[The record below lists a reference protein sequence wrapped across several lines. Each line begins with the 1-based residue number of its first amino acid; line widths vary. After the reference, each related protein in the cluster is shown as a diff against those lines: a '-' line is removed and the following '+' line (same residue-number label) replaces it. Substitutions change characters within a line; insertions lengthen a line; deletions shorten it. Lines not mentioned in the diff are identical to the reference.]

1 MKHIL
6 FYFIFFS
13 LSINYT
19 LFAQNNGSL
28 YGKVIDKNTQEPLIG
43 ATVSV
48 DQLNRGT
55 STDVEGNFRL
65 TLPVGNYTI
74 KVTFVG
80 YQTSVKYNINL
91 TSGNAQ
97 SVNFELQAETATL
110 GEVTV
115 KNKKE
120 KSAIVSDAI
129 TPLSVQSL
137 TVEEIRSNPGGN
149 FDVSKVIQ
157 ALPGVAG
164 TTGNGGFR
172 NDIVLRGG
180 GPNENVY
187 YLDGIEIPVLNHFST
202 QGSAGGPAGII
213 NTAFVE
219 DIKLSTS
226 AFNAQYDNSL
236 SGIFEINQKVGNS
249 ERLQSNI
256 RLSAT
261 ELAATFDGKI
271 NDKTN
276 FLLSGRRSYL
286 ELLFKLI
293 DLPIRPNYWDFQTK
307 VTHKLGKK
315 TTLNLIGLGA
325 IDDFKFALPKDPSP
339 ENIYIFRNSSLIN
352 QWNYTAGASVKHL
365 INNGFINIALSRNH
379 LNNGLERYED
389 NNNPSPLSQ
398 NLFSES
404 KEIENK
410 LRAYLKKSQNGY
422 TYSFGGVIQY
432 VNYLNNFFQKIRNE
446 VRDDKGNIIQPE
458 VAYRFMTDLGFWKY
472 GAFAQVGKT
481 FNNQISVSAGIRTD
495 MNSYTTDG
503 KNPLKTLSP
512 RLSVSV
518 PFNNNF
524 RLNAAWGSYYK
535 LPIYTILGFKDDQGN
550 YVNRNNNYTNTMHYA
565 LGLEYLPKSDLRFT
579 IEGFYKDYS
588 NYPVTTLDNISLA
601 NLGGNFGAI
610 GNESVQSVGKGRTYG
625 VEFFAQQKL
634 VKNNFLTLSYTFVR
648 SKFSGQNTP
657 LLSSAW
663 DFRHLVSFIYS
674 LKLNKQWE
682 LGVKYRFAGGSPY
695 TPYDLAASQ
704 RNYLT
709 LGQGILDYTKLNSV
723 RLKAFNQ
730 VDIRID
736 KKWNYP
742 RWTLDLFLDVQNVL
756 AFKNESTPYFTF
768 KRKVDNSDF
777 ATIDEQ
783 IIRPDGSNAIPVI
796 LDNLSGRPTPSIG
809 FIVEF

>member
-1 MKHIL
+1 MKSTI
-6 FYFIFFS
+6 FYFTFLLQLCIIS
-13 LSINYT
+13 TY
-19 LFAQNNGSL
+19 AQNTGNI

-43 ATVSV
+43 ATISV
-48 DQLNRGT
+48 EQ
-55 STDVEGNFRL
+55 STAGSTTDLEGNYRL
-65 TLPVGNYTI
+65 TLPVGTYNI

-80 YQTSVKYNINL
+80 YQTLIKYNINL

-97 SVNFELQAETATL
+97 SVNFDLQEETSSL
-110 GEVTV
+110 GEVTI

-120 KSAIVSDAI
+120 KSAIVSDVI

-164 TTGNGGFR
+164 TTGTGGFR

-180 GPNENVY
+180 GPNENIY
-187 YLDGIEIPVLNHFST
+187 YLDGIEVPVINHFAT

-213 NTAFVE
+213 NTAFVD

-236 SGIFEINQKVGNS
+236 SGVFEINQKVGNS

-271 NDKTN
+271 SDKTN
-276 FLLSGRRSYL
+276 FLLSARRSYL
-286 ELLFKLI
+286 QLLFQLI

-307 VTHKLGKK
+307 ITHKLGKK
-315 TTLNLIGLGA
+315 TTLNLIGVGA

-339 ENIYIFRNSSLIN
+339 ENIYVFRNSSLIN

-379 LNNGLERYED
+379 LNNSLERYED
-389 NNNPSPLSQ
+389 NDKPSPLSQ
-398 NLFSES
+398 NLFSQS

-410 LRAYLKKSQNGY
+410 LRVSVKKSQNGF

-432 VNYLNNFFQKIRNE
+432 VNYRNDFFQKIRNE
-446 VRDDKGNIIQPE
+446 VRDQNGNVIQPE
-458 VAYRFMTDLGFWKY
+458 IAYRFDTNLGFWKY
-472 GAFAQVGKT
+472 GAFAQAGKT
-481 FNNQISVSAGIRTD
+481 FANQMSISGGIRTD
-495 MNSYTTDG
+495 MNSFTTDG
-503 KNPLKTLSP
+503 NNPLRTLSP
-512 RLSVSV
+512 RLAVSV
-518 PFNNNF
+518 PFNDKI

-535 LPIYTILGFKDDQGN
+535 IPIYTVLGFKDAQGN
-550 YVNRNNNYTNTMHYA
+550 YANRNNKYINTIHYA

-579 IEGFYKDYS
+579 IEGFYKDYN

-601 NLGGNFGAI
+601 NLGGGFGAI
-610 GNESVQSVGKGRTYG
+610 GNEAVQSIGKGRTYG
-625 VEFFAQQKL
+625 IEFFAQQKL
-634 VKNNFLTLSYTFVR
+634 VKRNFLTFSYTFVR
-648 SKFSGQNTP
+648 SQFDGQNTP
-657 LLSSAW
+657 LVASAW
-663 DFRHLVSFIYS
+663 DYRHLVSLIYG

-682 LGVKYRFAGGSPY
+682 LGVKYRYAGGGPY
-695 TPYDLAASQ
+695 TPYDLASSQ

-709 LGQGILDYTKLNSV
+709 LGQGILDYTRLNSV

-730 VDIRID
+730 VDIKID

-742 RWTLDLFLDVQNVL
+742 RWTLDLFLDIQNVL
-756 AFKNESTPYFTF
+756 AFKNESIPYFTF
-768 KRKVDNSDF
+768 QRKADNSDF
-777 ATIDEQ
+777 ETTDGQSIKS
-783 IIRPDGSNAIPVI
+783 DGSNAIPVI
-796 LDNLSGRPTPSIG
+796 LENLSGRPTPSIG
-809 FIVEF
+809 FIIEF

>member
-1 MKHIL
+1 MKTIK
-6 FYFIFFS
+6 FYFTFFLYL
-13 LSINYT
+13 LSFSV
-19 LFAQNNGSL
+19 FAQNIGNI

-48 DQLNRGT
+48 EQSTQGT
-55 STDVEGNFRL
+55 TTDLEGNFRL
-65 TLPVGNYTI
+65 SLPVGSYNL

-80 YQTSVKYNINL
+80 YQTLVKYNINL

-97 SVNFELQAETATL
+97 SVNFELQAEAATL

-115 KNKKE
+115 RNQKE
-120 KSAIVSDAI
+120 KSAIASDVI

-164 TTGNGGFR
+164 TTGSGGFR

-180 GPNENVY
+180 GPNENIY

-226 AFNAQYDNSL
+226 AFNAQYDNAL
-236 SGIFEINQKVGNS
+236 SGVFEINQKVGNS

-271 NDKTN
+271 SDKTN

-286 ELLFKLI
+286 QLLFKLI

-307 VTHKLGKK
+307 ITHKLGEK

-365 INNGFINIALSRNH
+365 INKGFITIALSRNH
-379 LNNGLERYED
+379 LNNSLERYED
-389 NNNPSPLSQ
+389 NNNPNPQSQ
-398 NLFSES
+398 NLFSQS
-404 KEIENK
+404 KEIETK
-410 LRAYLKKSQNGY
+410 LRASLKKSQNGF
-422 TYSFGGVIQY
+422 TYSVGGVIQY
-432 VNYLNNFFQKIRNE
+432 VNYRNDFFQKIRNE
-446 VRDDKGNIIQPE
+446 VRDENGNIILPE
-458 VAYRFMTDLGFWKY
+458 VAYRFMTDLNFWKY
-472 GAFAQVGKT
+472 GAFAQAGKT
-481 FNNQISVSAGIRTD
+481 FGNQVSVAAGLRTD
-495 MNSYTTDG
+495 MNSFTDEG
-503 KNPLKTLSP
+503 QNPLKTLSP

-518 PFNNNF
+518 PFSNNF

-535 LPIYTILGFKDDQGN
+535 IPIYTVLGFKDTQGN
-550 YVNRNNNYTNTMHYA
+550 YTNRNNKYINTIHYA
-565 LGLEYLPKSDLRFT
+565 LGLEYLPKPDLRFT
-579 IEGFYKDYS
+579 VEGFYKDYR
-588 NYPVTTLDNISLA
+588 NYPVTTLNNISLA
-601 NLGGNFGAI
+601 NLGGDFGAI
-610 GNESVQSVGKGRTYG
+610 GNEAVQSTGKGRTYG
-625 VEFFAQQKL
+625 VEFFVQQKL
-634 VKNNFLTLSYTFVR
+634 VKRNFLTLSYTFVR
-648 SKFSGQNTP
+648 SKFGGQNTVLRP
-657 LLSSAW
+657 SAW
-663 DFRHLVSFIYS
+663 DVRHLVSLIYG

-709 LGQGILDYTKLNSV
+709 LGQGIFDYTQLNSV
-723 RLKAFNQ
+723 RLKSFNQ
-730 VDIRID
+730 VDIRVD
-736 KKWNYP
+736 KKWNYS
-742 RWTLDLFLDVQNVL
+742 RWTLDVFLDVQNVL
-756 AFKNESTPYFTF
+756 AFKNASIPYFTF
-768 KRKVDNSDF
+768 KRKADNSDF
-777 ATIDEQ
+777 ETSDGQ
-783 IIRPDGSNAIPVI
+783 GIRSDGSNAIPVI

-809 FIVEF
+809 FIIEF